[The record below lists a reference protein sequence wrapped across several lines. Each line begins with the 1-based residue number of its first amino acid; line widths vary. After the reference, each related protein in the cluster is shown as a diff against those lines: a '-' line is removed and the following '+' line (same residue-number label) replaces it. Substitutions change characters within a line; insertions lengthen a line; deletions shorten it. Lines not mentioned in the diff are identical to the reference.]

1 MFLGKISVF
10 KDPLWAKTA
19 LCPSHGTLPCFK
31 NNCLRTELT
40 EFLQNNS
47 QNARYLAKSWQD
59 LPLLPLFYP
68 LFIPEA
74 LPGIGIRVPRCP
86 CAARCVCLCFLAGLY
101 KKSGKLVFLGL
112 DNAGKTTLLH
122 MLKDDRLGQHV
133 PTLHP
138 STWGAGGLLGTLLGL
153 LVLRAQLKHI
163 SVPDIKGGG
172 GELAWFGE
180 PVLGR
185 ERASGEICT
194 EG

>member
-1 MFLGKISVF
+1 MRGYRGAFMSKNVKF
-10 KDPLWAKTA
+10 PCFWAKF
-19 LCPSHGTLPCFK
+19 P
-31 NNCLRTELT
+31 CLRTPCGQKLRCAHPT
-40 EFLQNNS
+40 GHFPAAKTTAYVQSS
-47 QNARYLAKSWQD
+47 QNSCKITHKMPDVLAKSWQD

-86 CAARCVCLCFLAGLY
+86 CAARCVCLCFLPGLY

-153 LVLRAQLKHI
+153 QVLRAQLKRVG
-163 SVPDIKGGG
+163 VPNIKGGG
-172 GELAWFGE
+172 GEFG
-180 PVLGR
+180 VVR
-185 ERASGEICT
+185 
-194 EG
+194 